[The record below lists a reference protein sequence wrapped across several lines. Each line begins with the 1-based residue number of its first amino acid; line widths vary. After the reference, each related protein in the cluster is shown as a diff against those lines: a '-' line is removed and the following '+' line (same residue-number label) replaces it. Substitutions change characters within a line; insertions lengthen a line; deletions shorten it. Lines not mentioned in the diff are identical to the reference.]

1 MSFFFQAED
10 GIRATSVTGVQTCA
24 LPIYELRRTDEL
36 EERAASDD
44 CRARQQRGL
53 VTGERCGCH
62 HSLRSLCAAGFTALR
77 LFLFFKHLAGQ
88 REEDLIELRLTQ
100 GHVVQDD
107 VQGFQVLQRV
117 SKQLEATF
125 NA

>member
-1 MSFFFQAED
+1 CLDRAAEHVTENEQEH
-10 GIRATSVTGVQTCA
+10 RALDRSDDD
-24 LPIYELRRTDEL
+24 ELRRTDEL

-100 GHVVQDD
+100 GHVVKTMFRD
-107 VQGFQVLQRV
+107 
-117 SKQLEATF
+117 SKCFSASRSSSRPP
-125 NA
+125 